1 MANGSLVVTGKVYK
15 GNEIEKVLIRHNC
28 RLWFYS
34 AIKTKD
40 KEIWLCEHHCYKQ
53 DEQFS
58 ADLAAALQV
67 KAFKEV
73 APKKFRRIVLHS
85 KPLAESSSA
94 VKG

>member
-1 MANGSLVVTGKVYK
+1 MVAEIPLK
-15 GNEIEKVLIRHNC
+15 GLSKFSVPL
-28 RLWFYS
+28 LS

-40 KEIWLCEHHCYKQ
+40 GVIWLCEHHCYKQ
-53 DEQFS
+53 DEQFA

-85 KPLAESSSA
+85 KALAESSSA